1 MQLRNILLAATIV
14 ALPATLHAQP
24 VNGWYIGAGIG
35 VNDLLDSSVNKPSAG
50 VGNKLTS
57 NLGGALVGSVGYGY
71 ANGLRTELEL
81 NGRTQKSH
89 FKIPAGASGNSST
102 YGAMVNVLYDIDVG
116 GGVYPYLGAGLGY
129 EMMNVK
135 GLGTSKGEP
144 AAQGILGLAL
154 PIGDVPGL
162 SVTAE
167 ARVLGDLSNAK
178 FGNNNNLANPTNVS
192 GLIGLRY
199 AFGAPV
205 APAAAPAPAP
215 VPAPKAEEA
224 RTYLVF
230 FDWDKA
236 DLTAAAR
243 QIIGNAAAASQ
254 RLAVTKID
262 VAGHADKSGT
272 PAYNQALAMRRGQA
286 VAAELVRLGVKKEA
300 IMVTSF
306 GDTKPLV
313 QTAPGAREPQNRRVE
328 IVLK

>member
-1 MQLRNILLAATIV
+1 MQLRNILLAATLV

-24 VNGWYIGAGIG
+24 VNGWYVGAGLG
-35 VNDLLDSSVNKPSAG
+35 VNQLLDSTVKTG
-50 VGNKLTS
+50 VGGKLTS
-57 NLGGALVGSVGYGY
+57 SLGGALVGSVGYGY
-71 ANGLRTELEL
+71 GNGLRAEIEGNYRTE
-81 NGRTQKSH
+81 KSK
-89 FKIPAGASGNSST
+89 FAVGGVNGNSST
-102 YGAMVNVLYDIDVG
+102 SGAMLNVLYDIDVG
-116 GGVYPYLGAGLGY
+116 GGVYPYVGAGLGM
-129 EMMNVK
+129 EWMNVK
-135 GLGTSKGEP
+135 GYGSTNGQP

-154 PIGDVPGL
+154 PIDSVPGL

-167 ARVLGDLSNAK
+167 ARVLGDLGNAK
-178 FGNNNNLANPTNVS
+178 FGASSLNNPTNIS
-192 GLIGLRY
+192 GLLGLRY
-199 AFGAPV
+199 AFGQAPAPAPV
-205 APAAAPAPAP
+205 APAPAP

-236 DLTAAAR
+236 DLTGAAR
-243 QIIGNAAAASQ
+243 QIIANAAAASQ

-262 VAGHADKSGT
+262 VSGHADKSGT
-272 PAYNQALAMRRGQA
+272 PVYNQALSMKRGQA

-300 IMVTSF
+300 ITVTSF